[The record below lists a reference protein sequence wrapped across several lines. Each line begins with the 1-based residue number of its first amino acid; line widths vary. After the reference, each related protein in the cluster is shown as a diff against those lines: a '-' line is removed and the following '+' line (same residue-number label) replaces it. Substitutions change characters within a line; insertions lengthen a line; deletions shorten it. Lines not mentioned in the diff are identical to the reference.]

1 MELYDSMVGKEGTE
15 GEQEAKNAYKAAR
28 KESDGA
34 IEVAIGDKVSSAL
47 VDRVTLWPSFFLI
60 LMLLYNWKTKE
71 QSRSSVNC

>member
-47 VDRVTLWPSFFLI
+47 VDRVI
-60 LMLLYNWKTKE
+60 L
-71 QSRSSVNC
+71 